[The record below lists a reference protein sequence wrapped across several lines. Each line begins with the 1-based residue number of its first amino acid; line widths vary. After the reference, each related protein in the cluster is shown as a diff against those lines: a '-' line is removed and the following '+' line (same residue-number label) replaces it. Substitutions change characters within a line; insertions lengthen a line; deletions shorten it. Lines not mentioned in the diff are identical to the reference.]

1 MTQTTKAVLL
11 CIAAVFMFNLE
22 TAFIKWVEGVP
33 LATMVLARSLGQL
46 AWILPELLRDPG
58 LPRTRNL
65 RMALFRGLLSAV
77 SWYTYYLSYSGL
89 PLATATVLSF
99 TTVLFVTALAGPVL
113 GERVGWR
120 RWTAAMV
127 GFAGVLAIVRPGVV
141 EVGWPVAGA
150 IFSALM
156 GAAIVLTTKTLARSE
171 RTGTIMFWI
180 GVVSVAIS
188 LPVALPGLEWMGW
201 RNFALLAAAGVS
213 GPLAMHLWINALR
226 MADASFLAPISY
238 TRLVFAAGFGI
249 ALFGEVPDVWLGVGT
264 ALILGSALYIT
275 RREAK
280 LAKARRA
287 QRGTAEAA
295 IAASSGDG
303 SKPKSR

>member
-1 MTQTTKAVLL
+1 VTQTTKAVLL
-11 CIAAVFMFNLE
+11 CIAAVFVFNLE
-22 TAFIKWVEGVP
+22 TTFIKYVEGVP

-46 AWILPELLRDPG
+46 LWILPELARDPS
-58 LPRTRNL
+58 LPRTRHL
-65 RMALFRGLLSAV
+65 PMALFRGVLSGV
-77 SWYTYYLSYSGL
+77 SWFTYYLSYSGL

-120 RWTAAMV
+120 RWTATGI
-127 GFAGVLAIVRPGVV
+127 GFLGVLAIVRPGVV

-180 GVVSVAIS
+180 GVVSTAIA
-188 LPVALPGLEWMGW
+188 LPVAWPGLEWMGW
-201 RNFALLAAAGVS
+201 RNFGLLVLAGIS

-238 TRLVFAAGFGI
+238 TRLVFAAAFGI
-249 ALFGEVPDVWLGVGT
+249 VLFAELPDLWLGLGT

-280 LAKARRA
+280 LARERRQA
-287 QRGTAEAA
+287 AKPEAA
-295 IAASSGDG
+295 IAASSGSG

>member
-1 MTQTTKAVLL
+1 MSQTTRAVLL

-22 TAFIKWVEGVP
+22 TVFIKWVEGVP

-46 AWILPELLRDPG
+46 VWILPELLRDPG
-58 LPRTRNL
+58 LPRTRHL
-65 RMALFRGLLSAV
+65 RMALFRGLLSAM
-77 SWYTYYLSYSGL
+77 SWYTYYLSYAGL

-120 RWTAAMV
+120 RWAAAAV
-127 GFAGVLAIVRPGVV
+127 GFAGVLVIVRPGVV
-141 EVGWPVAGA
+141 EVDWPVAGA

-180 GVVSVAIS
+180 GAVSVAIS
-188 LPVALPGLEWMGW
+188 TPVALPGLEWMGW
-201 RNFALLAAAGVS
+201 RNLGLLVAAGVA
-213 GPLAMHLWINALR
+213 GPFAMQLWINALR
-226 MADASFLAPISY
+226 MADASFLAPIAY

-249 ALFGEVPDVWLGVGT
+249 ALFGEVPDLWLGVGT

-275 RREAK
+275 RREAR
-280 LAKARRA
+280 LAREA
-287 QRGTAEAA
+287 QRGTPAA
-295 IAASSGDG
+295 ATAASSDDA

>member
-11 CIAAVFMFNLE
+11 CIAAVFVFNLE
-22 TAFIKWVEGVP
+22 TTFIKYVEGVP

-46 AWILPELLRDPG
+46 VWILPELARNPN
-58 LPRTRNL
+58 LPRTRHL
-65 RMALFRGLLSAV
+65 PMALFRGVLSGV
-77 SWYTYYLSYSGL
+77 SWFTYYLSYSGL

-120 RWTAAMV
+120 RWTATGI
-127 GFAGVLAIVRPGVV
+127 GFLGVLAIVRPGVV
-141 EVGWPVAGA
+141 EVGWPVGGA

-180 GVVSVAIS
+180 GVVSTAIA
-188 LPVALPGLEWMGW
+188 LPVAIPGLEWMGW
-201 RNFALLAAAGVS
+201 RNLGLLVLAGIS

-238 TRLVFAAGFGI
+238 TRLVFAAVFGI
-249 ALFGEVPDVWLGVGT
+249 VLFAEVPDLWLGLGT
-264 ALILGSALYIT
+264 ALILSSALYIT

-280 LAKARRA
+280 LARAARQA
-287 QRGTAEAA
+287 TKPEAA

>member
-1 MTQTTKAVLL
+1 VSRTTRAVLL
-11 CIAAVFMFNLE
+11 CIAAVFVFNLE
-22 TAFIKWVEGVP
+22 TVFIKWVEGVP
-33 LATMVLARSLGQL
+33 LATMVLARALGQML
-46 AWILPELLRDPG
+46 WILPELLRDPG
-58 LPRTRNL
+58 LPRTRHL
-65 RMALFRGLLSAV
+65 GMALFRGLLSAV
-77 SWYTYYLSYSGL
+77 SWYTYYLSYAGL

-120 RWTAAMV
+120 RWTAAAV
-127 GFAGVLAIVRPGVV
+127 GFAGVVAIVRPGVV
-141 EVGWPVAGA
+141 EVGWPVGGA

-180 GVVSVAIS
+180 GAVSVAVS

-201 RNFALLAAAGVS
+201 RNFGLLVAAGIA
-213 GPLAMHLWINALR
+213 GPMAMHLWINALR

-249 ALFGEVPDVWLGVGT
+249 ALFGEVPDVWLGIGS

-280 LAKARRA
+280 LARAA
-287 QRGTAEAA
+287 QRGTAAA
-295 IAASSGDG
+295 ESAASSGDA